1 MNWDIYVNGLF
12 VQAFRRKVE
21 AYAFKRQW
29 LRTYRNDLVVI
40 KRRWFLL
47 HPFIKEIAP
56 RGDFFVVGR
65 GEPLHPQTPPSH
77 PIFGEGES

>member
-40 KRRWFLL
+40 KRR
-47 HPFIKEIAP
+47 
-56 RGDFFVVGR
+56 
-65 GEPLHPQTPPSH
+65 
-77 PIFGEGES
+77 